1 MVRNVIRN
9 MGEGKR
15 REREGSLEQKA
26 GLVTPFFL
34 SVFLIRRNA
43 SACLPRV
50 REAESSQEQSR
61 AVKSLPR
68 LLLVRLGEGWVDRDF
83 YVQNKREECE

>member
-9 MGEGKR
+9 MGEGRR
-15 REREGSLEQKA
+15 REREGSQEQKKA
-26 GLVTPFFL
+26 GIVTSFFL
-34 SVFLIRRNA
+34 SVLRNA
-43 SACLPRV
+43 SACLQRV
-50 REAESSQEQSR
+50 REAERSQEQSR